1 MKEFLD
7 GGLLT
12 NVVSFYRKSI
22 FLYISETIL
31 PDKIWSLIKSIFL
44 KDLWVCLLFLSI
56 MTHVSS
62 VTAQTF
68 TSFIKWRS
76 IYYENHIMSCSK
88 LKSPWI
94 FYNEN
99 KRLPFNEYSFQWRSS
114 SSGLTNLY
122 LVWITKCKGDLT
134 FTTLWPVV
142 GHRVW
147 GSVLVPDVRYLCV
160 SPRVVSVRKGFV
172 NDLEGVT
179 LEVGLT
185 LVVVW

>member
-68 TSFIKWRS
+68 TSFIK
-76 IYYENHIMSCSK
+76 
-88 LKSPWI
+88 
-94 FYNEN
+94 
-99 KRLPFNEYSFQWRSS
+99 
-114 SSGLTNLY
+114 
-122 LVWITKCKGDLT
+122 
-134 FTTLWPVV
+134 
-142 GHRVW
+142 
-147 GSVLVPDVRYLCV
+147 
-160 SPRVVSVRKGFV
+160 
-172 NDLEGVT
+172 
-179 LEVGLT
+179 
-185 LVVVW
+185 